1 MTALPHAERHG
12 ADDVLEIYDRA
23 AGRYDLVNA
32 IASLGTGRWYR
43 ERTIRM
49 LDLPKDAAV
58 IDVGCG
64 TGALAS
70 AAQRYCPESSLVVGV
85 DPSEEM
91 RTLARRAGVRDVRAG
106 SFESLPF
113 ADASF
118 DLVTSGYAIRYA
130 DDLDETARE
139 LKRILKPG
147 GRLVLLEMIAPTA
160 PWLRALVGRGI
171 HSVGAPVL
179 GILSGSRAV
188 TDLMRHFW
196 DSVDGFAPPSSVV
209 RSLRAAGLVEAE
221 YRSLGGL
228 LGEFRA
234 VRPDD
239 D

>member
-12 ADDVLEIYDRA
+12 ADDVLEIYGRA

-43 ERTIRM
+43 ERTIRT
-49 LDLPKDAAV
+49 LDLPEDAAV
-58 IDVGCG
+58 LDVGCG
-64 TGALAS
+64 TGALAL
-70 AAQRYCPESSLVVGV
+70 AAQRHCPASSLVVGV

-106 SFESLPF
+106 GFESLPF
-113 ADASF
+113 TDASF

-130 DDLDETARE
+130 GDLGETARE
-139 LKRILKPG
+139 LRRILKPG
-147 GRLVLLEMIAPTA
+147 GLLVLLEMIAPTT

-171 HSVGAPVL
+171 RGVGAPVL
-179 GILSGSRAV
+179 GMLCGSRAV

-196 DSVDGFAPPSSVV
+196 DSVDGFAAPSVVV
-209 RSLRAAGLVEAE
+209 RSLRSAGLVEAE
-221 YRSLGGL
+221 YRPLGGL

-234 VRPDD
+234 ARPDD